1 MVAGV
6 TPEQL
11 RRYMAGARGEK
22 GGTAK
27 VPFDILVR
35 LAQNKGVSLDWM
47 ATGAGPRM
55 NADHDAHEPLVIKVP
70 VWDVVASS
78 GPGTYHVREEL
89 RGELEFSRAW
99 LLTLNIPLNDLHVVF
114 NSGNSNAPS
123 INDRDAMLV
132 MRNIDHLAA
141 AAFYIF
147 ESDDLLLVK
156 AIERRPDGSVVL
168 QSRNPD
174 FEPQIVP
181 KNKVDDLHIFGRVVW
196 AGGTI

>member
-1 MVAGV
+1 MAGV

-11 RRYMAGARGEK
+11 RRYMAGARGDK
-22 GGTAK
+22 SGTTK
-27 VPFDILVR
+27 VPFDVLMR

-47 ATGAGPRM
+47 ATGAGVRM
-55 NADHDAHEPLVIKVP
+55 NAGHDIHEALVIKVP
-70 VWDVVASS
+70 VWNMAASS

-89 RGELEFSRAW
+89 HGELEFSRAW

-123 INDRDAMLV
+123 INDGDAMLIV
-132 MRNIDHLAA
+132 RGVDHLAA

-168 QSRNPD
+168 RSRNPD

-181 KNKVDDLHIFGRVVW
+181 KNKVADLHIFGRVVW
-196 AGGTI
+196 AGGTV